1 MRLLDGFTD
10 LVDTNLSKL
19 QETVNNR
26 EAWHATAPGVI
37 KRPIGPSS

>member
-19 QETVNNR
+19 WETVNNR
-26 EAWHATAPGVI
+26 EAWHATAPWGH
-37 KRPIGPSS
+37 KEADRT